1 MKRDM
6 ELIRKLL
13 FAIEENPRQLTVGG
27 YDNEVVK
34 YHALLLI
41 EAGLLDGKVSDT
53 LANTSV
59 VPSHIFVNRLT
70 WDGHEFLDNIRK
82 DEIWNTI
89 KSEFK
94 DASVST
100 IFHIGKE
107 LAESYAKKKLRSIL
121 GEQ

>member
-13 FAIEENPRQLTVGG
+13 FAIEENPRQLAVDG
-27 YDNEVVK
+27 YDKEVVK

-41 EAGLLDGKVSDT
+41 EAGLLDGKVSNT

-70 WDGHEFLDNIRK
+70 WDGHEFLDNIRR

-100 IFHIGKE
+100 IFNIGKE

>member
-13 FAIEENPRQLTVGG
+13 FAMEDNPCQLAIDG
-27 YDNEVVK
+27 YDKEVVK

-41 EAGLLDGKVSDT
+41 EGGLLDGKVSNT
-53 LANTSV
+53 LENTSA
-59 VPSHIFVNRLT
+59 VPSNIHVNRLT
-70 WDGHEFLDNIRK
+70 WDGHEFLDNIRR

-94 DASVST
+94 GASIST
-100 IFHIGKE
+100 IFSIGKE
-107 LAESYAKKKLRSIL
+107 LAEGFAKKKLRSII
-121 GEQ
+121 GE

>member
-13 FAIEENPRQLTVGG
+13 FAMEDNPRQLVVDG
-27 YDNEVVK
+27 YDKEVVK

-59 VPSHIFVNRLT
+59 VPSNIFVNRLT

-94 DASVST
+94 DASIST
-100 IFHIGKE
+100 IFSIGKE
-107 LAESYAKKKLRSIL
+107 LTEGYAKKKLRSII
-121 GEQ
+121 GE

>member
-6 ELIRKLL
+6 ELIRKLF
-13 FAIEENPRQLTVGG
+13 FALEENPHQLTIDG
-27 YDNEVVK
+27 YDIEVVK

-41 EAGLLDGKVSDT
+41 EAGFLDGKVSDT
-53 LANTSV
+53 LVNTSV
-59 VPSHIFVNRLT
+59 VPTHIFVNRLT

-82 DEIWNTI
+82 DEVWNTI

-100 IFHIGKE
+100 IFNIGKE

-121 GEQ
+121 GE

>member
-13 FAIEENPRQLTVGG
+13 FAMEDNPRQLVVDG
-27 YDNEVVK
+27 YDKEVIK

-59 VPSHIFVNRLT
+59 VPSNIFVNRLT

-94 DASVST
+94 DASIST
-100 IFHIGKE
+100 IFSIGKE
-107 LAESYAKKKLRSIL
+107 LAEGYAKKKLRSII
-121 GEQ
+121 GE